1 MTISAIDTGS
11 VLYFSH
17 DELPTVRPLTQEA
30 VLPLIRRALAKARHP
45 IPPAME
51 VKSFSS
57 RQGVLFL
64 SCPGCRRRPPP
75 PRSAEGF
82 SPESLLFPLFQAVI
96 FGVSPLN
103 FQKNRKFFPSFLF
116 PLAAAPGEKNVDMP
130 RLFHRFP
137 GTMAPRGPSSFQ
149 NKLRNC

>member
-57 RQGVLFL
+57 RQGVLFFVL
-64 SCPGCRRRPPP
+64 
-75 PRSAEGF
+75 PRLPEGT
-82 SPESLLFPLFQAVI
+82 
-96 FGVSPLN
+96 
-103 FQKNRKFFPSFLF
+103 
-116 PLAAAPGEKNVDMP
+116 AAAP
-130 RLFHRFP
+130 L
-137 GTMAPRGPSSFQ
+137 
-149 NKLRNC
+149 C

>member
-30 VLPLIRRALAKARHP
+30 VLPLSRALAKARHP

-57 RQGVLFL
+57 RQGVLFFVL
-64 SCPGCRRRPPP
+64 
-75 PRSAEGF
+75 
-82 SPESLLFPLFQAVI
+82 
-96 FGVSPLN
+96 
-103 FQKNRKFFPSFLF
+103 
-116 PLAAAPGEKNVDMP
+116 P
-130 RLFHRFP
+130 RLP
-137 GTMAPRGPSSFQ
+137 EETAVAP
-149 NKLRNC
+149 LC